1 MNRITKRVSA
11 TCLALLMTAS
21 AGASSLPFSFSE
33 SKAVIAAS
41 AEDTPEY
48 SAAESHYR
56 EVLADALA
64 VDPDDYSEDSYAKFK
79 ARVTVYDLSMIWMF
93 MPGKVIASDSDYEM
107 KALGIESAYQF
118 LDTNKEQTNYKD
130 LEALLNKCDNI
141 NKDDYTEESFEALT
155 EAIGSAEKVLAKD
168 AVKQSRLDEQV
179 KALQSAIDAFE
190 KKPETALDKDNLADG
205 KYTLTAE
212 MIKTDRKSKSMSN
225 NAINHTVQLEVVDG
239 EYFVTMQFKGL
250 AIYNQFG
257 YLKDLGYYDAGY
269 TYNDYGIPQG
279 TVLPAEVLSTYD
291 TVDQYNDADNLYPQ
305 LLKFKLVDKASAD
318 FVPLQVFVPIMEA
331 IAEGTGT
338 QDVLMQLD
346 WSTLV
351 KVDDDA
357 PIDIEEPEEQSLA
370 GNYHKSNNP
379 KDNKGHNNHNDCC
392 RCDHYHNRC
401 DNCRGLQHSR
411 HRREQCKGCSFL

>member
-1 MNRITKRVSA
+1 MQA
-11 TCLALLMTAS
+11 
-21 AGASSLPFSFSE
+21 
-33 SKAVIAAS
+33 
-41 AEDTPEY
+41 
-48 SAAESHYR
+48 
-56 EVLADALA
+56 
-64 VDPDDYSEDSYAKFK
+64 
-79 ARVTVYDLSMIWMF
+79 
-93 MPGKVIASDSDYEM
+93 
-107 KALGIESAYQF
+107 
-118 LDTNKEQTNYKD
+118 
-130 LEALLNKCDNI
+130 
-141 NKDDYTEESFEALT
+141 
-155 EAIGSAEKVLAKD
+155 
-168 AVKQSRLDEQV
+168 
-179 KALQSAIDAFE
+179 AIDALE

-250 AIYNQFG
+250 AVYDQFG

-305 LLKFKLVDKASAD
+305 LLRFKLVDKASAD

-357 PIDIEEPEEQSLA
+357 PIDIEEPEEQSSA
-370 GNYHKSNNP
+370 GYYHKSNNQKDCS
-379 KDNKGHNNHNDCC
+379 KDNKGNNDHNGCC
-392 RCDHYHNRC
+392 RCDHYHNNRC
-401 DNCRGLQHSR
+401 DNFRELQYSR
-411 HRREQCKGCSFL
+411 HR